1 MPHDHDHG
9 GTPSSPFEELMKLQS
24 AFQQSLSQ
32 ATMQYLRQLQGIVG
46 PVTPGTVVQQI
57 DGAGVDLKLRP
68 GGQAKA
74 SVTVENRQRVHSMI
88 TPMITPLVSDTGATW
103 FAQTAFAP
111 PTALLATDESL
122 EFALVLDAPADMP
135 VGVYRGAVLIYGCSD
150 GVVPLEVTVAKQAAK
165 RKAPAANA
173 KASAATA
180 KNKATA
186 TKSKAAPAKKAP
198 AKKPARRKPTK
209 AS

>member
-9 GTPSSPFEELMKLQS
+9 STPSSPFEELMKLQS

-46 PVTPGTVVQQI
+46 PVTPGTVVQQVE
-57 DGAGVDLKLRP
+57 GTGVTLKLRP

-74 SVTVENRQRVHSMI
+74 LVNVENRQRVHSMV

-103 FAQTAFAP
+103 FAQTAFTP
-111 PTALLATDESL
+111 PTALLATDEVL
-122 EFALVLDAPADMP
+122 DFALVLEAPKDMP

-165 RKAPAANA
+165 RKAAPAAA
-173 KASAATA
+173 KAKTA
-180 KNKATA
+180 
-186 TKSKAAPAKKAP
+186 AKKAP
-198 AKKPARRKPTK
+198 ARKPAARKPTK

>member
-46 PVTPGTVVQQI
+46 PVTPGTVVQQA

-74 SVTVENRQRVHSMI
+74 TVNVENRQRVHSMV

-103 FAQTAFAP
+103 FAQTAFSP
-111 PTALLATDESL
+111 PTALLATDEVL
-122 EFALVLDAPADMP
+122 AFGLVLDAPKDMP
-135 VGVYRGAVLIYGCSD
+135 LGVYRGAVLIYGCSE
-150 GVVPLEVTVAKQAAK
+150 GVVPLEVTVAKQAAAAK
-165 RKAPAANA
+165 RKAPAPKA
-173 KASAATA
+173 KAATGAKSKAATA
-180 KNKATA
+180 KK
-186 TKSKAAPAKKAP
+186 P
-198 AKKPARRKPTK
+198 PARKSSARKPTK

>member
-9 GTPSSPFEELMKLQS
+9 ATPSSPFEELMKLQS

-46 PVTPGTVVQQI
+46 PVTPGTVVQQVE
-57 DGAGVDLKLRP
+57 GATIDLKLRP

-74 SVTVENRQRVHSMI
+74 NVTVENRQRVHSMV

-103 FAQTAFAP
+103 FAQTSFTP
-111 PTALLATDESL
+111 PTALLATDEVTD
-122 EFALVLDAPADMP
+122 FALVLDAPSDMP
-135 VGVYRGAVLIYGCSD
+135 VGIYRGAVLIYGCSD
-150 GVVPLEVTVAKQAAK
+150 GVVPLEVTVAQPATRRKTAAAAAK
-165 RKAPAANA
+165 P
-173 KASAATA
+173 
-180 KNKATA
+180 
-186 TKSKAAPAKKAP
+186 KAAAKKAP
-198 AKKPARRKPTK
+198 VRKNAARKSTK

>member
-9 GTPSSPFEELMKLQS
+9 STPSSPFEELMKLQS

-46 PVTPGTVVQQI
+46 PVTPGTVVQQVE
-57 DGAGVDLKLRP
+57 GAGVTLKLRP

-74 SVTVENRQRVHSMI
+74 SVNVENRQRVHSMV

-103 FAQTAFAP
+103 FAQTAFTP
-111 PTALLATDESL
+111 PTALLATDEAL
-122 EFALVLDAPADMP
+122 EFALVLEAPKDMP

-150 GVVPLEVTVAKQAAK
+150 GVVPLEVTVAKQPATKRKATPAAAK
-165 RKAPAANA
+165 QKTATRKAPAR
-173 KASAATA
+173 K
-180 KNKATA
+180 TA
-186 TKSKAAPAKKAP
+186 T
-198 AKKPARRKPTK
+198 RKPTK